1 MKMLSFTT
9 LILGGGNYIQGFFF
23 YLLREKNM
31 YTKAEKEETESSSLI
46 VKLLE

>member
-1 MKMLSFTT
+1 MKMLFYH
-9 LILGGGNYIQGFFF
+9 IDPRGGKLHTRFFF
-23 YLLREKNM
+23 YLLGEKNM